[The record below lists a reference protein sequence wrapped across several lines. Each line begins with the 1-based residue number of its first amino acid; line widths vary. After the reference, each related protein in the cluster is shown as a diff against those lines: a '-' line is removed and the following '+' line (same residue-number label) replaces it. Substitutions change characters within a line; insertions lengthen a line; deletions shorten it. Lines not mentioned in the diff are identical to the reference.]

1 MNVKERVSRLGVL
14 ISLVV
19 MCVYGSNERT
29 GWGFGGVPAI
39 NYNADDGF
47 GCGVVLNFFYYSR
60 GGYRPYYFQL
70 KPIIFFTTGGKQDH
84 SLFFDSPYVLGK
96 GLRINFLVKYLKE
109 NYYPYYG
116 PGNSS
121 EFCSEYVEVDKD
133 GNPLD
138 TLHGRHYYNFQ
149 TEQIRTILNLQKKI
163 YEEGGRKIF
172 VLGGCGLFKAR
183 NSYCKN
189 NGIKTLLQK
198 DVENGVI
205 DPEDIKAGVNSF
217 LKLGIVYDSRDNE
230 PAPNKGVWFE
240 VLIETYLKA
249 LGSYKSYYRL
259 TITDRGYFQLSK
271 KLVYAQRV
279 LFEKAGKEAPF
290 YMLYPIGGSFRS
302 DEGLGGYR
310 TIRGVLKNRYLGR
323 TKFLANFELRYRF
336 YETEVKGQDVYL
348 AFNIFYDVGRVW
360 WDKNDRG
367 FGNLHA
373 GKGGGL
379 HIGLNENFIVYAEMG
394 FSREAGGQLYLDL
407 GYLF

>member
-1 MNVKERVSRLGVL
+1 MGRFFREVL
-14 ISLVV
+14 SCL
-19 MCVYGSNERT
+19 
-29 GWGFGGVPAI
+29 P
-39 NYNADDGF
+39 
-47 GCGVVLNFFYYSR
+47 
-60 GGYRPYYFQL
+60 Q
-70 KPIIFFTTGGKQDH
+70 
-84 SLFFDSPYVLGK
+84 
-96 GLRINFLVKYLKE
+96 
-109 NYYPYYG
+109 
-116 PGNSS
+116 
-121 EFCSEYVEVDKD
+121 
-133 GNPLD
+133 
-138 TLHGRHYYNFQ
+138 
-149 TEQIRTILNLQKKI
+149 EQ
-163 YEEGGRKIF
+163 
-172 VLGGCGLFKAR
+172 AR

-259 TITDRGYFQLSK
+259 TITDRRYFQLSK